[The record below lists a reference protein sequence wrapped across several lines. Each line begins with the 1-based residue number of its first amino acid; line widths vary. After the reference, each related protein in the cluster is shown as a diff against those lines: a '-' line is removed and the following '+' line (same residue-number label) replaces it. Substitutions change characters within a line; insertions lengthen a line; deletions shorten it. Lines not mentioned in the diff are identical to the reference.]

1 MKKFLTIIIVFSS
14 LAAFAQDTQ
23 QQPASQ
29 QPVVQQPCP
38 TGDFC
43 FLNTSKKR
51 KVVDILGP
59 KDYSGQY
66 QVLFTITI
74 LPGEQGCFY
83 DIPAVVQNINI
94 TTYDVEEGG
103 TNPFNFTPAVTHQ
116 EKRQIRV
123 KNCAKESEI
132 KPLKL

>member
-1 MKKFLTIIIVFSS
+1 MKKIFTLFMVLSS
-14 LAAFAQDTQ
+14 FGAFAQDTQ
-23 QQPASQ
+23 QQPAPP
-29 QPVVQQPCP
+29 QPAVQQNCP

-43 FLNTSKKR
+43 FLNTSKKK

-59 KDYSGQY
+59 QSYNGVA
-66 QVLFTITI
+66 VLFTITI

-83 DIPAVVQNINI
+83 DVPAVVQNIRI

-103 TNPFNFTPAVTHQ
+103 NNPLNFTPAVTH
-116 EKRQIRV
+116 EERRQIRV
-123 KNCAKESEI
+123 KNCAKESDI